1 MLCLWYIYKKELD
14 VSLSSYRNR
23 GIIIMAVDENYQRK
37 LEDQK
42 RLFKQLGIKFD
53 ALTIHEKDFAT
64 KMRGY
69 SQEEVD
75 FFLDDV
81 ILDYERFY
89 KVITDLLDKYNE
101 LQRRQTYESERASA
115 RMKEVEDSVDRSIVT
130 DAIGSLEKTIDQLKV
145 RLRDSDN
152 KKMV

>member
-1 MLCLWYIYKKELD
+1 MLCLWYIYKKELY
-14 VSLSSYRNR
+14 VSISSYGNR

-53 ALTIHEKDFAT
+53 ALTIHEKDFGT

-130 DAIGSLEKTIDQLKV
+130 DAIGTLERTIDQLKV

-152 KKMV
+152 KKMI

>member
-1 MLCLWYIYKKELD
+1 
-14 VSLSSYRNR
+14 
-23 GIIIMAVDENYQRK
+23 MAVDENYQRK

-53 ALTIHEKDFAT
+53 ALTIHEKDFTT

-89 KVITDLLDKYNE
+89 KIITDLLDKYNE
-101 LQRRQTYESERASA
+101 LQRRQTYEKERVMAEKERIHEEKERAFA
-115 RMKEVEDSVDRSIVT
+115 RAQALENGVDKSVVTEAILSLERTIAQMRARLQEDRS
-130 DAIGSLEKTIDQLKV
+130 DKY
-145 RLRDSDN
+145 
-152 KKMV
+152 